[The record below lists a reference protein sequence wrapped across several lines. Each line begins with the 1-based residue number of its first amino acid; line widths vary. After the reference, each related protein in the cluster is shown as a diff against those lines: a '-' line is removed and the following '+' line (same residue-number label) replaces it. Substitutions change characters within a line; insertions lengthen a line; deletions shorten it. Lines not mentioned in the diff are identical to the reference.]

1 MGYIGDSV
9 SGLVNMAAA
18 APTDGMRAS
27 DKTVFI
33 RRLPY
38 DLTDEALEDTVS
50 QIGPVKSC
58 FTVKDRGMYVCKVTP
73 CHDHYDTDH

>member
-1 MGYIGDSV
+1 
-9 SGLVNMAAA
+9 MAAA
-18 APTDGMRAS
+18 AATDGMRAS

-38 DLTDEALEDTVS
+38 DLTDEVLEDAVS

-58 FTVKDRGMYVCKVTP
+58 FTVKDRGV
-73 CHDHYDTDH
+73 